1 MTGEGGVV
9 HLDVEAVDG
18 GTVVG
23 DRQGH
28 VGCSTGHQDHVLHVN
43 GEVNGVVCSRRAND
57 RAEADQKQRNHED
70 DGGAAFCRHEHRW
83 CLGPM
88 PLEATAISVG

>member
-1 MTGEGGVV
+1 MKGGVV

-23 DRQGH
+23 DRQGY
-28 VGCSTGHQDHVLHVN
+28 VGRSTGHQYHVLHVN
-43 GEVNGVVCSRRAND
+43 GEVDGVVCSRRAD
-57 RAEADQKQRNHED
+57 DWTEADQKQRNHED
-70 DGGAAFCRHEHRW
+70 DGGAAFCRHENRW